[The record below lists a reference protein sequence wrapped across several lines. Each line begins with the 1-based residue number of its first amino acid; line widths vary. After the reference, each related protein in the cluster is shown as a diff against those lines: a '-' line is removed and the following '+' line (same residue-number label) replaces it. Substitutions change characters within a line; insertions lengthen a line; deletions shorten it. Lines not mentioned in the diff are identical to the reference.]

1 MFPALGNGFQEGI
14 GQLELGTE
22 IRPLQAF
29 VQVAGGY
36 RAILDAPDD
45 PRLQKDEVLASADVG
60 WWPSPSLLISGSYRG
75 RFESSDA
82 ALPET
87 VHEVGPQLLYRVD
100 DNLDA
105 FAGSLHT
112 ASGKNVIHTDQ
123 YYVGVAVKRMFATGP
138 ETFNTYL
145 QRFKQGAHEEGPSL
159 MDTVTALAFAIDAK
173 DHYTQGHSQTVSRL
187 AAQIAHQIELPEPEI
202 EEIRL
207 AGILHDVGKIGVPE
221 SVLNKPSRLTP
232 EEYEIMKSHTVM
244 GWRILEPLRVK
255 PVDRIRWM
263 VRHHH
268 EHFDGSGYPDG
279 LKGADIPLGARI
291 LTIADAFDTMVS
303 QRAYKKDRSV
313 AEALEELQRCKGSQ
327 FDAFLVEAFVRSLEA
342 LGAFPSNEILKLN

>member
-1 MFPALGNGFQEGI
+1 MTRQFDPAPEYTQTGLSDLVTGFKLELLGGATALALTADWKAPLGYNHRLFPALGNGFQEGI

-29 VQVAGGY
+29 VQAAGGY

-60 WWPSPSLLISGSYRG
+60 WWLSPSLLISGSYRG

-123 YYVGVAVKRMFATGP
+123 YYVGVAVKRTRLDRLQGFLGGTKRPCPGRRERIERELDNPEWHGP
-138 ETFNTYL
+138 
-145 QRFKQGAHEEGPSL
+145 GEESGN
-159 MDTVTALAFAIDAK
+159 
-173 DHYTQGHSQTVSRL
+173 
-187 AAQIAHQIELPEPEI
+187 LP
-202 EEIRL
+202 
-207 AGILHDVGKIGVPE
+207 AGI
-221 SVLNKPSRLTP
+221 
-232 EEYEIMKSHTVM
+232 
-244 GWRILEPLRVK
+244 
-255 PVDRIRWM
+255 
-263 VRHHH
+263 
-268 EHFDGSGYPDG
+268 
-279 LKGADIPLGARI
+279 
-291 LTIADAFDTMVS
+291 
-303 QRAYKKDRSV
+303 
-313 AEALEELQRCKGSQ
+313 
-327 FDAFLVEAFVRSLEA
+327 
-342 LGAFPSNEILKLN
+342 